1 MVFMKITWEDIY
13 DVFDG
18 ASLWEN
24 GHDMYWYRLMWG
36 LMEYKHMNEYE
47 TTEEKVK
54 VYSRAFSIIRIYMEF
69 IGLCFEDDDDDFVEA
84 ISDYSSDVFEYLY
97 DEEDIKEIFSIL
109 NKELGTR
116 RTFYSMFIT
125 CIEFRRGSAYFFDD
139 EEDDEDDDEEYEC
152 YGYEEDYDDEDED
165 YDDEYECYYEDEED
179 DDYYDE
185 DEIECSEDYYE
196 TFNEYLKVLATS
208 SMSLLR
214 NITPEKAAAYLYL
227 AGNMYNEKQ

>member
-1 MVFMKITWEDIY
+1 MKMTWEDIY

-97 DEEDIKEIFSIL
+97 DEDDIKEIFSIL

-139 EEDDEDDDEEYEC
+139 EDDESYEECEYNEYDENFDDDYDEDEEYEEDDE
-152 YGYEEDYDDEDED
+152 YYYDEYEED
-165 YDDEYECYYEDEED
+165 DEED
-179 DDYYDE
+179 DE
-185 DEIECSEDYYE
+185 EIEYSEDYY
-196 TFNEYLKVLATS
+196 TSFNEYLKVLATS

-227 AGNMYNEKQ
+227 AGNMRNEKQ